1 MSMCEKFL
9 IINKNEIKYLN
20 SVSSKMFTMAKEI

>member
-9 IINKNEIKYLN
+9 IINKNEIKYLT